1 MAKYRIVR
9 KAGTANNPTS
19 PHMIQQK
26 VLGLFW
32 YTRAGRSLDWSL
44 SDCEALLEDILEER
58 ARVAKLKKKYPKNVV
73 VKEYHG

>member
-1 MAKYRIVR
+1 MVKYRIVR

-32 YTRAGRSLDWSL
+32 YTRAGRSSEWNL
-44 SDCEALLEDILEER
+44 SDCEILLADILEER
-58 ARVAKLKKKYPKNVV
+58 ARVAELKKKYPKNVV

>member
-1 MAKYRIVR
+1 MAHYRIVR

-32 YTRAGRSLDWSL
+32 YTRAGRNSEWNL
-44 SDCEALLEDILEER
+44 SDCEILLADILEER
-58 ARVAKLKKKYPKNVV
+58 ARVAELKKKYPKNVV

>member
-32 YTRAGRSLDWSL
+32 YTRAGHSSEWNLW
-44 SDCEALLEDILEER
+44 DCEILLADILEEQ
-58 ARVAKLKKKYPKNVV
+58 AQKAELKKKYPKNVV

>member
-1 MAKYRIVR
+1 MVKYRIVR

-32 YTRAGRSLDWSL
+32 YTRAGRNSEWNL
-44 SDCEALLEDILEER
+44 
-58 ARVAKLKKKYPKNVV
+58 
-73 VKEYHG
+73 